1 LLVIGFLDNKRYKKK
16 TLKSWAPV
24 ARSCLVVQSQPQQIV
39 GETLPQKKKKR
50 KKITKK
56 GRVVWLKV
64 EALSSNP
71 VLKKKNY

>member
-1 LLVIGFLDNKRYKKK
+1 MPCGSKPAPAN
-16 TLKSWAPV
+16 SW
-24 ARSCLVVQSQPQQIV
+24 RDLTS
-39 GETLPQKKKKR
+39 KKKKR